1 MPTADSLLAR
11 NVVLALVAEESR
23 HGWAVHR
30 ELTPGSDLGRAWSLS
45 RQLTYRA
52 IDNLENEG
60 LLRRSARRAGDGA
73 DRVLL
78 SPTAAGRRHVLSW
91 LDEPVAHVRD
101 VRTELLVKLKLRER
115 AGLDNR
121 AFVAAQRE
129 VFAPVVEALTSQ
141 RSRDIVDAWRAESA
155 LGVMRFLDSIGG

>member
-11 NVVLALVAEESR
+11 NVVLALVAEKPR

-30 ELTPGSDLGRAWSLS
+30 ELSPESDLGRAWSLS

-73 DRVLL
+73 DKVLL
-78 SPTAAGRRHVLSW
+78 SPTTAGRKHVLAW
-91 LDEPVAHVRD
+91 LDTPVAHVRH
-101 VRTELLVKLKLRER
+101 VRTELLVKLILRER
-115 AGLDNR
+115 AGLDNH
-121 AFVAAQRE
+121 AFVAAQRK
-129 VFAPVVEALTSQ
+129 VFAPLIGAMTSR
-141 RSRDIVDAWRAESA
+141 RSRDVVDVWRAESA
-155 LGVMRFLDSIGG
+155 LGVMRFLDSISS